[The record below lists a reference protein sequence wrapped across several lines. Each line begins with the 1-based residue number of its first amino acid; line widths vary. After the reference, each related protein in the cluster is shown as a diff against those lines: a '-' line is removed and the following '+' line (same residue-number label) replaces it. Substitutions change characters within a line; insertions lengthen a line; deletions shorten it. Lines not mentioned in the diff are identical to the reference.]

1 MQGNF
6 FRDKAYEVDEES
18 TQEIFGTKL
27 VIFVYVFFLFIQYL
41 MVCTL

>member
-27 VIFVYVFFLFIQYL
+27 VIFVFFLFIQYL